1 MNYARR
7 NKQYRIWYRRLIK
20 NDIDMKHQIYA
31 LATALIITIIGII
44 VTIDYFSG
52 INKEVYKQIEV
63 LKTDIA
69 ELKNKVVNI

>member
-1 MNYARR
+1 
-7 NKQYRIWYRRLIK
+7 
-20 NDIDMKHQIYA
+20 MKHQNYA
-31 LATALIITIIGII
+31 LTTALIITIIGLI

-69 ELKNKVVNI
+69 ELKIKSLTIKDKNHGKYFIWRMRNYMVSMF

>member
-1 MNYARR
+1 MR
-7 NKQYRIWYRRLIK
+7 K
-20 NDIDMKHQIYA
+20 NALVIGLKELTNNITDMKHQIYA
-31 LATALIITIIGII
+31 LTTALIITIIGLI

-69 ELKNKVVNI
+69 ELKNKVVNN

>member
-1 MNYARR
+1 
-7 NKQYRIWYRRLIK
+7 
-20 NDIDMKHQIYA
+20 MKHQNYA
-31 LATALIITIIGII
+31 LVTAIIITIIGLI

-69 ELKNKVVNI
+69 ELKNKVVNS